1 MSGEP
6 LLRAIGTFGLAA
18 AIVNITV
25 GGGIFRLP
33 SSVASSLGAAAPIA
47 YVVCAVAMG
56 LIVLCI
62 ADAGSRVS
70 LTGGPYAYVGAALG
84 PYAAF
89 LSGVLLWMLG
99 LFATAAVATVFAAS
113 VGQLVPGLAP
123 WEPHVLLVTFGFW
136 SLVNMRGVALG
147 ARLNAVA
154 TVAKLLPLLLI
165 AVGGLFLVRGEHL
178 TVTAWPSAADVART
192 SLLLVFAFAGVES
205 ALVPSGEVRDT
216 ARTVPRAI
224 ALAMLGITALYI
236 ALQVSAQGILGPALG
251 QASTPLADAAGAAFG
266 GWARALLLAGAAI
279 SMFGY
284 LGGMT
289 LSVPRI
295 VFALARDGYLPR
307 ALAAVHPIH
316 RTPQAAIVVQTV
328 LALVL
333 AISGTFERLAIL
345 ANVSALALY
354 LGCAVAAWRLRST
367 APAGATAGAR
377 LPLAGVA
384 PFLAVPVILWLLTGL
399 TGREWLGFGACIAVA
414 SVVYLLARG
423 RRLRSTFL
431 TLAAMLATGAATGH
445 AQRPAPDVV
454 PAAGGGITLAPITH
468 ATLQIRHGATIILV
482 DPARFTPGAPLPFT
496 PQPGKLPE
504 LPPGITPRDP
514 LSMWPVKPGQLARF
528 DGLAA
533 PTIILV
539 TDEHDDHLDP
549 KAIDALRT
557 PATIVVGPAV
567 VAARVPGTIVMANGE
582 TRTIGGVGIEA
593 VPMYNLAPEPGF
605 TEVFHSKGRGN
616 GYVLI
621 LAGKRIYLA
630 GDTACTAEVKALRRI
645 DVAFLPMNLP
655 FTMSAADAA
664 ACARA
669 FAPGIVYPYHSSGTD
684 VAAFARVLDGT
695 GIEVRVRDWYAK

>member
-33 SSVASSLGAAAPIA
+33 SSVAGSLGAAAPIA

-113 VGQLVPGLAP
+113 VGQLVPALAP
-123 WEPHVLLVTFGFW
+123 WQPLVLLATFGFW

-147 ARLNAVA
+147 ARLNTVA

-178 TVTAWPSAADVART
+178 TVTVWPSAADVART

-224 ALAMLGITALYI
+224 ALAMLGTTALYI

-307 ALAAVHPIH
+307 ALAAVHPTH

-328 LALVL
+328 LALAL

-345 ANVSALALY
+345 ANVVGAGALPGLRGGGLAPPVD
-354 LGCAVAAWRLRST
+354 GACRCCRRGAAAAGRRRAVSRRAGDPVAAHGDD
-367 APAGATAGAR
+367 A
-377 LPLAGVA
+377 
-384 PFLAVPVILWLLTGL
+384 
-399 TGREWLGFGACIAVA
+399 REWIGFGTCVAAA
-414 SVVYLLARG
+414 SVVYLLARAAGSG
-423 RRLRSTFL
+423 RRSSRSRRCSRQAPRPSRRSARRPTSSPPP
-431 TLAAMLATGAATGH
+431 AAASRSRPSPTRRSRFDRARRSSSST
-445 AQRPAPDVV
+445 RPASRRGRRCPSRRSRGSC
-454 PAAGGGITLAPITH
+454 PSSRRAS
-468 ATLQIRHGATIILV
+468 R
-482 DPARFTPGAPLPFT
+482 R
-496 PQPGKLPE
+496 
-504 LPPGITPRDP
+504 
-514 LSMWPVKPGQLARF
+514 
-528 DGLAA
+528 
-533 PTIILV
+533 
-539 TDEHDDHLDP
+539 
-549 KAIDALRT
+549 AIPSRC
-557 PATIVVGPAV
+557 
-567 VAARVPGTIVMANGE
+567 
-582 TRTIGGVGIEA
+582 
-593 VPMYNLAPEPGF
+593 
-605 TEVFHSKGRGN
+605 GR
-616 GYVLI
+616 
-621 LAGKRIYLA
+621 
-630 GDTACTAEVKALRRI
+630 
-645 DVAFLPMNLP
+645 
-655 FTMSAADAA
+655 
-664 ACARA
+664 
-669 FAPGIVYPYHSSGTD
+669 
-684 VAAFARVLDGT
+684 
-695 GIEVRVRDWYAK
+695 